1 MLESTQIVTI
11 TGIIGLIVI
20 SYAIWIKNERKQD
33 FLFIIGGLALLSYS
47 FYQKDLIFF
56 ILQIV
61 FIASAFIELLKLK
74 KR

>member
-1 MLESTQIVTI
+1 MI
-11 TGIIGLIVI
+11 TAIGIIGLIVI

-61 FIASAFIELLKLK
+61 FVASAFVELLKLK

>member
-1 MLESTQIVTI
+1 MIVA

-61 FIASAFIELLKLK
+61 FIVSASVELLKLK

>member
-33 FLFIIGGLALLSYS
+33 FLFIIGGLSLLSYS

-56 ILQIV
+56 ILQII

>member
-61 FIASAFIELLKLK
+61 FIVSASVELLKLK

>member
-1 MLESTQIVTI
+1 MI
-11 TGIIGLIVI
+11 TAIGIIGLIVI

-56 ILQIV
+56 ILQII